1 MPKRTKHTLITA
13 ELLGFFLII
22 VGVLGILTGK
32 RIYVLLSVGLFAL
45 IVIAAALFAIFA
57 IFAVKKVNG

>member
-32 RIYVLLSVGLFAL
+32 KVYLLISIGLFSM
-45 IVIAAALFAIFA
+45 IVIAAALFAVFA
-57 IFAVKKVNG
+57 IMAVKK